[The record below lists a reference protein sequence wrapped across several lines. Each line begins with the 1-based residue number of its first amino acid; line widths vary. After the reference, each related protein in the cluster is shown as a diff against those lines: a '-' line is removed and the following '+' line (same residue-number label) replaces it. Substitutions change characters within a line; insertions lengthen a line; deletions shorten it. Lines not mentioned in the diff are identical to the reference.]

1 MTIEKT
7 ILESID
13 ISRNSGVP
21 VLYFSNPGYGKTT
34 TINKWAKANNY
45 HVESLI
51 GSQFSQDEILGFQ
64 VNNNGVLEVLE
75 PEWYRRIIKAK
86 ENGHPSVLFLDELS
100 MCAPSTQGALLHLC
114 FAKEIRG
121 GKKLPEDC
129 LVLAA
134 ANYKDNLPE
143 YCEIIAPQIN
153 RFCVVNLDNRDR
165 SATDIL
171 MEFTSNFGD
180 GKDIDYIAPSFDTDI
195 DEAKI
200 MSSIRKELASLFME
214 YSNPDN
220 SWGYISLENQ
230 NISCA
235 YEPVENR
242 VYNFISGRTISYFTR
257 IMKSAMTSNKKLE
270 MLGTLKL
277 MAAGLIGGGTFSW
290 DEDPRA
296 RSKQILRFNKKI
308 AEMINKLVVEAQ
320 DDNTR
325 KIKKEDNAELSV
337 LNSATQMFF
346 KDQISEQEYCDVLN
360 RQQLDGTWMRDIEDE
375 SFRRTFVA
383 DFTYLLSFQMSSKF
397 KNCEAYNSYINRFRA
412 YYNMLTA

>member
-86 ENGHPSVLFLDELS
+86 ENGQPSVLFLDELS

-153 RFCVVNLDNRDR
+153 RFCVVNLDNKDK
-165 SATDIL
+165 SPTDIL

-180 GKDIDYIAPSFDTDI
+180 GKDLDYYIAPSFEANV

-214 YSNPDN
+214 YNNPDN

-235 YEPVENR
+235 YEPIENR

-257 IMKSAMTSNKKLE
+257 IMKSVMTSNKKLE
-270 MLGTLKL
+270 MLETVKL

-290 DEDPRA
+290 DEDTEA
-296 RSKQILRFNKKI
+296 RNKQVKKFNKRISK
-308 AEMINKLVVEAQ
+308 MINKLVTEA
-320 DDNTR
+320 DDTR
-325 KIKKEDNAELSV
+325 KIKKEETVETSTLNA
-337 LNSATQMFF
+337 ATQMFF
-346 KDQISEQEYCDVLN
+346 RDQISASDFSEILN
-360 RQQLDGTWMRDIEDE
+360 NQQLDDEWLKNIEDE
-375 SFRRTFVA
+375 SFRRIFIA
-383 DFTYLLSFQMSSKF
+383 DFTYLMSFSLTSKF
-397 KNCEAYNSYINRFRA
+397 KTCEAYNNYMNRFKA

>member
-86 ENGHPSVLFLDELS
+86 ENGQPSVLFLDELS

-153 RFCVVNLDNRDR
+153 RFCVVNLDNKDK
-165 SATDIL
+165 SPTDIL

-180 GKDIDYIAPSFDTDI
+180 GKDLDHYIAPSFEANV

-214 YSNPDN
+214 YNNPDN

-235 YEPVENR
+235 YEPIENR

-257 IMKSAMTSNKKLE
+257 IMKSVMTSNKKLE
-270 MLGTLKL
+270 MLETVKL

-290 DEDPRA
+290 DEDTEA
-296 RSKQILRFNKKI
+296 RNKQVKKFNKRISK
-308 AEMINKLVVEAQ
+308 MINKLVTEA
-320 DDNTR
+320 DDTR
-325 KIKKEDNAELSV
+325 KIKKEETVETSTLNA
-337 LNSATQMFF
+337 ATQMFF
-346 KDQISEQEYCDVLN
+346 RDQISVSEFSEILN
-360 RQQLDGTWMRDIEDE
+360 DQQLDDTWLKNIEDE
-375 SFRRTFVA
+375 SFRRVFIA
-383 DFTYLLSFQMSSKF
+383 DFTYLMSFSLTSKF
-397 KNCEAYNSYINRFRA
+397 KTCEAYNNYMNRFKA

>member
-86 ENGHPSVLFLDELS
+86 ENGQPSVLFLDELS

-153 RFCVVNLDNRDR
+153 RFCVVNLDNKDK
-165 SATDIL
+165 SPTDIL

-180 GKDIDYIAPSFDTDI
+180 GKDIDHYIAPSFEANV

-214 YSNPDN
+214 YNNPDN

-235 YEPVENR
+235 YEPIENR

-257 IMKSAMTSNKKLE
+257 IMKSVMTSNKKLE
-270 MLGTLKL
+270 MLETVKL

-290 DEDPRA
+290 DEDTKA
-296 RSKQILRFNKKI
+296 RNKQVKKFNSRISK
-308 AEMINKLVVEAQ
+308 MINKLVTEA
-320 DDNTR
+320 DDTR
-325 KIKKEDNAELSV
+325 KIKKEETVETSTLNA
-337 LNSATQMFF
+337 ATQMFF
-346 KDQISEQEYCDVLN
+346 KDQISVDDFSEILN
-360 RQQLDGTWMRDIEDE
+360 NQQLDDVWLKNIEDE
-375 SFRRTFVA
+375 SFRRTFIA
-383 DFTYLLSFQMSSKF
+383 DFTYLMSFSLTSKF
-397 KNCEAYNSYINRFRA
+397 KTCEAYNNYMNRFKA
-412 YYNMLTA
+412 YYNMLTV

>member
-86 ENGHPSVLFLDELS
+86 ENGQPSVLFLDELS

-153 RFCVVNLDNRDR
+153 RFCVVNLDNKDKCP
-165 SATDIL
+165 TDIL

-180 GKDIDYIAPSFDTDI
+180 GKDLDDYIAPSFETNV

-214 YSNPDN
+214 YNNPDN
-220 SWGYISLENQ
+220 SWGHISLENQ

-235 YEPVENR
+235 YEPIENR

-257 IMKSAMTSNKKLE
+257 IMKSVMTSNKKLE
-270 MLGTLKL
+270 MLDTVKL
-277 MAAGLIGGGTFSW
+277 MSAGLIGGGTFSW
-290 DEDPRA
+290 DEDEEA
-296 RSKQILRFNKKI
+296 RNKQVKKFNSRISK
-308 AEMINKLVVEAQ
+308 MINKLVTEV
-320 DDNTR
+320 DDTR
-325 KIKKEDNAELSV
+325 KIKKEETVETSALNA
-337 LNSATQMFF
+337 ATQMYF
-346 KDQISEQEYCDVLN
+346 KDQISESDFSEILN
-360 RQQLDGTWMRDIEDE
+360 NQQLDEEWLKNIEEE
-375 SFRRTFVA
+375 SFRRTFIA
-383 DFTYLLSFQMSSKF
+383 DFTYLMSFSMTSKF
-397 KNCEAYNSYINRFRA
+397 RNCDAYNSYMNRFKA

>member
-86 ENGHPSVLFLDELS
+86 ENGQSSVLFLDELS

-153 RFCVVNLDNRDR
+153 RFCVVNLDNKDK
-165 SATDIL
+165 SPTDIL

-180 GKDIDYIAPSFDTDI
+180 GKDIDHYIAPSFEANV

-214 YSNPDN
+214 YNNPDN

-235 YEPVENR
+235 YEPIENR
-242 VYNFISGRTISYFTR
+242 VYNFISGRTISYFSR
-257 IMKSAMTSNKKLE
+257 IMKSVMTSNKKLE
-270 MLGTLKL
+270 MLETVKL

-290 DEDPRA
+290 DEDTDA
-296 RSKQILRFNKKI
+296 RNKQVKKFNSRISK
-308 AEMINKLVVEAQ
+308 MINKLVTEV
-320 DDNTR
+320 DDTR
-325 KIKKEDNAELSV
+325 KIKKEETVETSTLNA
-337 LNSATQMFF
+337 ATQMFF
-346 KDQISEQEYCDVLN
+346 RDQISVSDFSEILN
-360 RQQLDGTWMRDIEDE
+360 NQQLDDVWLKNIEDE
-375 SFRRTFVA
+375 SFRRTFIA
-383 DFTYLLSFQMSSKF
+383 DFTYLMSFSLTSKF
-397 KNCEAYNSYINRFRA
+397 KTCEAYNNYINRFKA

>member
-86 ENGHPSVLFLDELS
+86 ENGQPSVLFLDELS

-153 RFCVVNLDNRDR
+153 RFCVVNLDNKDK
-165 SATDIL
+165 SPTDIL

-180 GKDIDYIAPSFDTDI
+180 GKDIDHYIAPSFEANV

-214 YSNPDN
+214 YNNPDN

-235 YEPVENR
+235 YEPIENR

-257 IMKSAMTSNKKLE
+257 IMKSVMTSNKKLE
-270 MLGTLKL
+270 MLDTIKL

-290 DEDPRA
+290 DEDTEA
-296 RSKQILRFNKKI
+296 RNKQVKKFNSRISK
-308 AEMINKLVVEAQ
+308 MINKLVAEV
-320 DDNTR
+320 DDTR
-325 KIKKEDNAELSV
+325 KIKKEETVETSTLNA
-337 LNSATQMFF
+337 ATQMFF
-346 KDQISEQEYCDVLN
+346 RDQISVSDFSEILN
-360 RQQLDGTWMRDIEDE
+360 NQQLDDTWLKNIEDE
-375 SFRRTFVA
+375 SFRRTFIA
-383 DFTYLLSFQMSSKF
+383 DFTYLMSFSLTSKF
-397 KNCEAYNSYINRFRA
+397 KTCEAYNNYMNRFKA

>member
-86 ENGHPSVLFLDELS
+86 ENGQPSVLFLDELS

-153 RFCVVNLDNRDR
+153 RFCVVNLDNKDKTP
-165 SATDIL
+165 TDIL

-180 GKDIDYIAPSFDTDI
+180 GKDIDDYIAPTFETNV

-200 MSSIRKELASLFME
+200 MSLIRKELASLFIE

-220 SWGYISLENQ
+220 SWGHISLENQ

-257 IMKSAMTSNKKLE
+257 IMKSLMTSNKKLE
-270 MLGTLKL
+270 MMQTVKL

-290 DEDPRA
+290 DNDPEA
-296 RSKQILRFNKKI
+296 RNKQIQKFNKRI
-308 AEMINKLVVEAQ
+308 GTMIDKLAIQQE
-320 DDNTR
+320 DIR
-325 KIKKEDNAELSV
+325 KIKKEEKTEVSELNA
-337 LNSATQMFF
+337 AAQKFF
-346 KDQISEQEYCDVLN
+346 RGQISEKEFSEVLDK
-360 RQQLDGTWMRDIEDE
+360 QQLNGDWLKFIEED
-375 SFRRTFVA
+375 SFRREFIA
-383 DFTYLLSFQMSSKF
+383 DYTYLLTFQMSSKF
-397 KNCEAYNSYINRFRA
+397 KNCEAYNSYISRFKA
-412 YYNMLTA
+412 YYNMLT

>member
-1 MTIEKT
+1 
-7 ILESID
+7 
-13 ISRNSGVP
+13 VP

-86 ENGHPSVLFLDELS
+86 ENGQPSVLFLDELS

-153 RFCVVNLDNRDR
+153 RFCVVNLDNKDK
-165 SATDIL
+165 SPTDIL

-180 GKDIDYIAPSFDTDI
+180 GKDIDHYIAPSFEANV

-214 YSNPDN
+214 YNNPDN

-235 YEPVENR
+235 YEPIENR

-257 IMKSAMTSNKKLE
+257 IMKSVMTSNKKLE
-270 MLGTLKL
+270 MLETVKL

-290 DEDPRA
+290 DEDTDA
-296 RSKQILRFNKKI
+296 RNKQVKKFNSRISK
-308 AEMINKLVVEAQ
+308 MINKLVTEV
-320 DDNTR
+320 DDTR
-325 KIKKEDNAELSV
+325 KIKKEETVETSTLNA
-337 LNSATQMFF
+337 ATQMFF
-346 KDQISEQEYCDVLN
+346 RDQISVSDFSEILN
-360 RQQLDGTWMRDIEDE
+360 NQQLDDVWLKNIEDE
-375 SFRRTFVA
+375 SFRRTFIA
-383 DFTYLLSFQMSSKF
+383 DFTYLMSFSLTSKF
-397 KNCEAYNSYINRFRA
+397 KTCEAYNNYMNRFKA

>member
-86 ENGHPSVLFLDELS
+86 ENGQPSVLFLDELS

-153 RFCVVNLDNRDR
+153 RFCVVNLDNKDK
-165 SATDIL
+165 SPTDIL

-180 GKDIDYIAPSFDTDI
+180 GKDIDHYIAPSFEANV

-214 YSNPDN
+214 YNNPDN

-235 YEPVENR
+235 YEPIENR

-257 IMKSAMTSNKKLE
+257 IMKSVMTSNKKLE
-270 MLGTLKL
+270 MLDTVKL

-290 DEDPRA
+290 DEDTDA
-296 RSKQILRFNKKI
+296 RNKQVKKFNSRISK
-308 AEMINKLVVEAQ
+308 MINKLVTEV
-320 DDNTR
+320 DDTR
-325 KIKKEDNAELSV
+325 KIKKEETVETSTLNA
-337 LNSATQMFF
+337 ATQMFF
-346 KDQISEQEYCDVLN
+346 RDQISVSDFSEILN
-360 RQQLDGTWMRDIEDE
+360 NQQLDDTWLKNIEDE
-375 SFRRTFVA
+375 SFRRTFIA
-383 DFTYLLSFQMSSKF
+383 DFTYLMSFSLTSKF
-397 KNCEAYNSYINRFRA
+397 KTCEAYNNYMNRFKA

>member
-86 ENGHPSVLFLDELS
+86 ENGQPSVLFLDELS

-153 RFCVVNLDNRDR
+153 RFCVVNLDNKDK
-165 SATDIL
+165 SPTDIL

-180 GKDIDYIAPSFDTDI
+180 GKNIDHYIAPSFETNV

-235 YEPVENR
+235 YEPIENR

-257 IMKSAMTSNKKLE
+257 IMKSVMTSNKKLE
-270 MLGTLKL
+270 MLETIKL

-290 DEDPRA
+290 DEDTEA
-296 RSKQILRFNKKI
+296 RNKQVKKFNSRISK
-308 AEMINKLVVEAQ
+308 MINKLVTEV
-320 DDNTR
+320 DDTR
-325 KIKKEDNAELSV
+325 KIKKEETVETSTLNA
-337 LNSATQMFF
+337 ATQMFF
-346 KDQISEQEYCDVLN
+346 RDQISVSEFSEILN
-360 RQQLDGTWMRDIEDE
+360 NQQLDDVWLKNIEDE
-375 SFRRTFVA
+375 SFRRTFIA
-383 DFTYLLSFQMSSKF
+383 DFTYLMSFSLTSKF
-397 KNCEAYNSYINRFRA
+397 KTCEAYNNYMNRFKA

>member
-86 ENGHPSVLFLDELS
+86 ENGQPSVLFLDELS

-153 RFCVVNLDNRDR
+153 RFCVVNLDNKDK
-165 SATDIL
+165 SPTDIL

-180 GKDIDYIAPSFDTDI
+180 GKDIDHYIAPSFEANV

-214 YSNPDN
+214 YNNPDN

-235 YEPVENR
+235 YEPIENR

-257 IMKSAMTSNKKLE
+257 IMKSVMTSNKKLE
-270 MLGTLKL
+270 MLETVKL

-290 DEDPRA
+290 DEDTDA
-296 RSKQILRFNKKI
+296 RNKQVKKFNSRISK
-308 AEMINKLVVEAQ
+308 MINKLVTEV
-320 DDNTR
+320 DDTR
-325 KIKKEDNAELSV
+325 KIKKEETVETSTLNA
-337 LNSATQMFF
+337 ATQMFF
-346 KDQISEQEYCDVLN
+346 RDQISVSDFSEILN
-360 RQQLDGTWMRDIEDE
+360 NQQLDDVWLKNIEDE
-375 SFRRTFVA
+375 SFRRTFIA
-383 DFTYLLSFQMSSKF
+383 DFTYLMSFSLTSKF
-397 KNCEAYNSYINRFRA
+397 KTCEAYNNYMNRFKA

>member
-86 ENGHPSVLFLDELS
+86 ENGQPSVLFLDELS

-153 RFCVVNLDNRDR
+153 RFCVVNLDNKDKNP
-165 SATDIL
+165 TDIL

-180 GKDIDYIAPSFDTDI
+180 GKDLDDYIAPSFEANV

-214 YSNPDN
+214 YNNPDN
-220 SWGYISLENQ
+220 SWGHISLENQ

-235 YEPVENR
+235 YEPIENR

-257 IMKSAMTSNKKLE
+257 IMKSVMTSNKKLE
-270 MLGTLKL
+270 MLDTVKL
-277 MAAGLIGGGTFSW
+277 MSAGLIGGGTFSW
-290 DEDPRA
+290 DEDEEA
-296 RSKQILRFNKKI
+296 RNKQVKKFNSRISK
-308 AEMINKLVVEAQ
+308 MINKLVTEV
-320 DDNTR
+320 DDTR
-325 KIKKEDNAELSV
+325 KIKKEETVETSTLNA
-337 LNSATQMFF
+337 ATQMYF
-346 KDQISEQEYCDVLN
+346 KDQISESDFSEILN
-360 RQQLDGTWMRDIEDE
+360 NQQLDEEWLKNIEEE
-375 SFRRTFVA
+375 SFRRTFIA
-383 DFTYLLSFQMSSKF
+383 DFTYLMSFSMTSKF
-397 KNCEAYNSYINRFRA
+397 RNCDAYNSYMNRFKA

>member
-86 ENGHPSVLFLDELS
+86 ENGQPSVLFLDELS

-153 RFCVVNLDNRDR
+153 RFCVVNLDNKDK
-165 SATDIL
+165 SPTDIL

-180 GKDIDYIAPSFDTDI
+180 GKDIDHYIAPSFETNV

-214 YSNPDN
+214 YNNPDN

-235 YEPVENR
+235 YEPIENR

-257 IMKSAMTSNKKLE
+257 IMKSVMTSNKKLE
-270 MLGTLKL
+270 MLETVKL

-290 DEDPRA
+290 DEDTEA
-296 RSKQILRFNKKI
+296 RNKQVKKFNSRISK
-308 AEMINKLVVEAQ
+308 MINKLVTEA
-320 DDNTR
+320 DDTR
-325 KIKKEDNAELSV
+325 KIKKEETVETSTLNA
-337 LNSATQMFF
+337 ATQMFF
-346 KDQISEQEYCDVLN
+346 KDQISVSDFSEILN
-360 RQQLDGTWMRDIEDE
+360 DQQLDDTWLKNIEDE
-375 SFRRTFVA
+375 SFRRTFIA
-383 DFTYLLSFQMSSKF
+383 DFTYLMSFSLTSRF
-397 KNCEAYNSYINRFRA
+397 KTIEAYNNYINRFKA

>member
-86 ENGHPSVLFLDELS
+86 ENGQPSVLFLDELS

-153 RFCVVNLDNRDR
+153 RFCVVNLDNKDK
-165 SATDIL
+165 SPTDIL

-180 GKDIDYIAPSFDTDI
+180 GKDIDHYIAPSFEANV

-214 YSNPDN
+214 YNNPDN

-235 YEPVENR
+235 YEPIENR

-257 IMKSAMTSNKKLE
+257 IMKSVMTSNKKLE
-270 MLGTLKL
+270 MLETVKL

-290 DEDPRA
+290 DEDTEA
-296 RSKQILRFNKKI
+296 RNKQVKKFNSRISK
-308 AEMINKLVVEAQ
+308 MINKLVTEA
-320 DDNTR
+320 DDTR
-325 KIKKEDNAELSV
+325 KIKKEETVETSTLNA
-337 LNSATQMFF
+337 ATQMFF
-346 KDQISEQEYCDVLN
+346 RDQISVSDFSEILN
-360 RQQLDGTWMRDIEDE
+360 NQQLDDVWLKNIEDE
-375 SFRRTFVA
+375 SFRRTFIA
-383 DFTYLLSFQMSSKF
+383 DFTYLMSFSLTSKF
-397 KNCEAYNSYINRFRA
+397 KTCEAYNNYMNRFKA
-412 YYNMLTA
+412 YYSMLTA

>member
-86 ENGHPSVLFLDELS
+86 ENGKPSVLFLDELS

-153 RFCVVNLDNRDR
+153 RFCVVNLDNKDK
-165 SATDIL
+165 SPTDIL

-180 GKDIDYIAPSFDTDI
+180 GKDLDDYIAPSFEANV

-235 YEPVENR
+235 YEPIENR

-257 IMKSAMTSNKKLE
+257 IMKSVMTSNKKLE
-270 MLGTLKL
+270 MLETVKL

-290 DEDPRA
+290 DEDTEA
-296 RSKQILRFNKKI
+296 RNKQVKKFNKRISK
-308 AEMINKLVVEAQ
+308 MINKLVTEA
-320 DDNTR
+320 DDTR
-325 KIKKEDNAELSV
+325 KIKKEETVEKSTLNA
-337 LNSATQMFF
+337 ATQMFF
-346 KDQISEQEYCDVLN
+346 RDQISVSEFSEILN
-360 RQQLDGTWMRDIEDE
+360 DQQLDDVWLKNIEDE
-375 SFRRTFVA
+375 SFRRVFIA
-383 DFTYLLSFQMSSKF
+383 DFTYLMSFSLTSKF
-397 KNCEAYNSYINRFRA
+397 KTCEAYNNYMNRFKA